1 MNIPDFMNSFDARL
15 HLEATDIN
23 PTSLETALAVFESK
37 KHPLK
42 EKISAWEVIIA
53 TMPDMPISAKY
64 PSLHSFLR
72 TYIEKVQ
79 ALTDAFKSSENNSV
93 FAYSVYCDDE
103 WIRDENLY
111 SSYEGVLRAAN
122 DDNDFSPKLYSIRK
136 RFLDSPNNTWYA
148 YLSPKLEIMRIENS
162 NSPMSDEDYE
172 ILYEVFEEIK
182 NTLNKS
188 EQTNG

>member
-1 MNIPDFMNSFDARL
+1 MKERDYRGFMEYIFKFINSN
-15 HLEATDIN
+15 TD
-23 PTSLETALAVFESK
+23 SLAAAFTIWQSK
-37 KHPLK
+37 SHTLL
-42 EKISAWEVIIA
+42 EKISAWEELIA
-53 TMPDMPISAKY
+53 IMPDMPISAKY

-79 ALTDAFKSSENNSV
+79 ALTDAFKSSENNAV

-122 DDNDFSPKLYSIRK
+122 DDNDLSPKLFSIRK
-136 RFLDSPNNTWYA
+136 RFLDCPNNTWYA

-182 NTLNKS
+182 NTLNES

>member
-1 MNIPDFMNSFDARL
+1 MKERDYRGFMEYIFKFINSN
-15 HLEATDIN
+15 TD
-23 PTSLETALAVFESK
+23 SLAAAFTIWQSK
-37 KHPLK
+37 SHTLL
-42 EKISAWEVIIA
+42 EKISAWEELIA

-72 TYIEKVQ
+72 TYMEKVQ
-79 ALTDAFKSSENNSV
+79 ALTDAFKSSKNNSV

-122 DDNDFSPKLYSIRK
+122 DDNDLSPKLFSIRK
-136 RFLDSPNNTWYA
+136 RFLDCPNNIWYA

-182 NTLNKS
+182 NTLNES